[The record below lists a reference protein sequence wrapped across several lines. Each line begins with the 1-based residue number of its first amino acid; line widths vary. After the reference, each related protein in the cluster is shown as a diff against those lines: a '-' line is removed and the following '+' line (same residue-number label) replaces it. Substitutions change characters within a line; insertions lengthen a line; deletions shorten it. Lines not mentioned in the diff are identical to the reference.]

1 MTGDACPSPSLSFVI
16 KIIYVLASLEFPLKS
31 GAPHQCPARGTSP
44 GKYRNEARHTQ
55 ERAIALSA
63 GALMPRPGDAE
74 LNRSVLFTQI
84 YTGVDLVHSTGE
96 EWNPRVQ
103 RPPHCPRPV
112 SGKPTHPWT
121 LLSTYCVL
129 TESSCHCPRL
139 QLPMH
144 APAATGQELRGR
156 ERGNLQAGRLQ
167 AMISGHERTWCVCIG
182 TSRL

>member
-44 GKYRNEARHTQ
+44 GKYRNEAKHTQ
-55 ERAIALSA
+55 ERAIVLSA

-74 LNRSVLFTQI
+74 LNKSVLFTQI
-84 YTGVDLVHSTGE
+84 YTGVDPFLVRSTGE

-103 RPPHCPRPV
+103 RPPHWLRLV

-129 TESSCHCPRL
+129 GRVIMPLSSSPTSHACPSCHRTGFERRGKKGMFRL
-139 QLPMH
+139 EDYKQKSRDM
-144 APAATGQELRGR
+144 RGP
-156 ERGNLQAGRLQ
+156 GAC
-167 AMISGHERTWCVCIG
+167 A
-182 TSRL
+182 